1 VANKKEQLSTDLA
14 KFVEQSQWAKAV
26 TCLQGL
32 VELEPANANYHLRMG
47 DYCVKG
53 GNKPD
58 AVKAY
63 YRAAKLFVDSG
74 FSVKGI
80 ATYKMI
86 LRLAPQ
92 EKQAQQLMRAINS
105 SPAVAAALVP
115 PPFLAPE
122 EPAPPSLLAPEEPA
136 PAPSLAPEEPPPPL
150 TLEVPS
156 PPIAPEAPAPKLPF
170 APKAPAPPPRTPAA
184 PPPAAKAA
192 PPPPPPTPPPV
203 KVAPPPTFEAA
214 PPPALESE
222 AASELEPEVE
232 VMGSE
237 QLEVKKD
244 INPLFAAFT
253 EEEFGAVVEKLEPLQ
268 FMAGERMI
276 AEGDEGDAMYL
287 ISRGGGRVIK
297 EIDGQEV
304 VLDEL
309 GEGEFFGEMSLL
321 VGGPR
326 SASVFATADTEVLR
340 LKSSDLFDV
349 IKQYP
354 RIENALEQFYDKRS
368 KATRL
373 KMKQVRK

>member
-1 VANKKEQLSTDLA
+1 MANKKEQLSTDLA

-26 TCLQGL
+26 ECLQRL

-47 DYCVKG
+47 DYSVKA
-53 GNKPD
+53 GNKSG

-86 LRLAPQ
+86 LRLAPE

-105 SPAVAAALVP
+105 SPAVASALAL

-122 EPAPPSLLAPEEPA
+122 EPAPPPLL
-136 PAPSLAPEEPPPPL
+136 
-150 TLEVPS
+150 
-156 PPIAPEAPAPKLPF
+156 APEAPAPPSLL
-170 APKAPAPPPRTPAA
+170 APEAPAPPPTRAA
-184 PPPAAKAA
+184 PSPPAVEAV
-192 PPPPPPTPPPV
+192 PPPPPPPPVEVAPPPAP
-203 KVAPPPTFEAA
+203 KVAPPPARKVA
-214 PPPALESE
+214 PPPALEPE
-222 AASELEPEVE
+222 PASELELEVE

-244 INPLFAAFT
+244 INPLFAAFS
-253 EEEFGAVVEKLEPLQ
+253 EEEFGAIVDKLEPLQ

-309 GEGEFFGEMSLL
+309 GEGEFFGEMSLM

-340 LKSSDLFDV
+340 LKSSDLFDI

-368 KATRL
+368 KATRQ
-373 KMKQVRK
+373 KMKEVRK

>member
-26 TCLQGL
+26 ECLQRL

-47 DYCVKG
+47 DYSVKA
-53 GNKPD
+53 GNKSG

-86 LRLAPQ
+86 LRLAPE

-105 SPAVAAALVP
+105 SPAVASALVSLPAFAPEAPAP
-115 PPFLAPE
+115 PPLLAPE
-122 EPAPPSLLAPEEPA
+122 APAPPSLLAPEEPA
-136 PAPSLAPEEPPPPL
+136 PPP
-150 TLEVPS
+150 TRAAPS
-156 PPIAPEAPAPKLPF
+156 PPAVEAV
-170 APKAPAPPPRTPAA
+170 
-184 PPPAAKAA
+184 
-192 PPPPPPTPPPV
+192 PPPPPPPPVEVAPPPAL
-203 KVAPPPTFEAA
+203 KVAPPPAPKVAPPPAPKVA
-214 PPPALESE
+214 PPPALEPE
-222 AASELEPEVE
+222 PVLEMEPEVE

-244 INPLFAAFT
+244 INPLFAAFS
-253 EEEFGAVVEKLEPLQ
+253 EEEFGAIVDKLEPLQ

-276 AEGDEGDAMYL
+276 AEGNEGDAMYL

-340 LKSSDLFDV
+340 LKSSDLFEV

-354 RIENALEQFYDKRS
+354 HIENALEQFYDKRS
-368 KATRL
+368 KATRQ
-373 KMKQVRK
+373 KMKEVRK